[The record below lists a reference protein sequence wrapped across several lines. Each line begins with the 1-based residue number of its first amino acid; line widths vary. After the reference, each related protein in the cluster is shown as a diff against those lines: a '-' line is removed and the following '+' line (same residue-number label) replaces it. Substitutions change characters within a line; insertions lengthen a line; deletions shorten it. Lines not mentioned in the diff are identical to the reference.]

1 MGATISVIESALS
14 IKNDDRPPSG
24 STTPPSNRP
33 SLSPPLRCSTRGCA
47 GDQETT
53 AKYHHNTIP
62 GDDSCSV
69 DFTTRQMDEDD
80 LAQEAASL
88 LKVAA
93 GVLHGMRAQDDM
105 AAALQS
111 VAGPAAGPPAARTG
125 EFFYT
130 FFMNIS
136 TSYPPFLTTT
146 YAYFDFVPTQVAKV
160 DAPRNRRRGEG
171 RRSLASLVAR
181 RDARVL

>member
-1 MGATISVIESALS
+1 
-14 IKNDDRPPSG
+14 
-24 STTPPSNRP
+24 
-33 SLSPPLRCSTRGCA
+33 
-47 GDQETT
+47 
-53 AKYHHNTIP
+53 
-62 GDDSCSV
+62 
-69 DFTTRQMDEDD
+69 MDEDD

-146 YAYFDFVPTQVAKV
+146 YAYCFDFVPTYLGGKGGR
-160 DAPRNRRRGEG
+160 PKKSKKGGG
-171 RRSLASLVAR
+171 RRSFASLYRAR